1 MKIVSKEKAIKELQN
16 SINQIDILK
25 NEQGREY
32 SPKFKKWERN
42 TEIAISKIFKDK
54 DEQHK
59 MEFSSIGYC
68 SGYYGEDKLKYFIL
82 QIEAYKKGLEEARS
96 LLESMIEEIEKY
108 WEEGIE
114 LEDINNENYYVSID
128 RIEEMKSITN
138 SDFDLCKLIR
148 LCEEINICYK
158 NNCFFTTGMLVRA
171 ITDHV
176 PPIFQKSNFNEVANN
191 YGAMSFKG
199 SMKNLNNSLRKIAD
213 SFLHIQIRNKE
224 SLPNKLQINF
234 SQDLDVLLSEIYRIL
249 K

>member
-1 MKIVSKEKAIKELQN
+1 MKRISKENAIKELQN
-16 SINQIDILK
+16 SINQIDNLK
-25 NEQGREY
+25 NEQQRAN
-32 SPKFKKWERN
+32 SPKFKKWKRN
-42 TEIAISKIFKDK
+42 TEISISQIFKDK

-59 MEFSSIGYC
+59 SEFSRICYTSD
-68 SGYYGEDKLKYFIL
+68 YYGDNKLWYFIVDT
-82 QIEAYKKGLEEARS
+82 EAYKRSLDETRS

-114 LEDINNENYYVSID
+114 PEDINNENYYVNTD
-128 RIEEMKSITN
+128 RIEELKSIKN
-138 SDFDLCKLIR
+138 SNFDLVKLIR
-148 LCEEINICYK
+148 FCEEINICYK
-158 NNCFFTTGMLVRA
+158 NNCLLATGMLVRA

-191 YGAMSFKG
+191 YGVKSFKD
-199 SMKNLNNSLRKIAD
+199 SMKNLNNSSRKIAD

-224 SLPNKLQINF
+224 SLPNKLQVNF

>member
-1 MKIVSKEKAIKELQN
+1 MKRISKENAIKELQN
-16 SINQIDILK
+16 SINQIDNLK
-25 NEQGREY
+25 NEQLTAN
-32 SPKFKKWERN
+32 SPKFKKWKRN

-59 MEFSSIGYC
+59 SEFSRIC
-68 SGYYGEDKLKYFIL
+68 FISGYYGHDKLKYT
-82 QIEAYKKGLEEARS
+82 IEHTEACKKGLEEARS

-114 LEDINNENYYVSID
+114 PEDINNENYYVSID
-128 RIEEMKSITN
+128 RIEELKSIKN
-138 SDFDLCKLIR
+138 SYFDLVKLIR
-148 LCEEINICYK
+148 FCEEINICYK
-158 NNCFFTTGMLVRA
+158 NNCLLATGVLVRA

-176 PPIFQKSNFNEVANN
+176 PPIFQKSNFTGVANN
-191 YGAMSFKG
+191 YEAKSFKD
-199 SMKNLNNSLRKIAD
+199 SMKSLNNSLRKIAD

-224 SLPNKLQINF
+224 SLPNKVQVNF